1 MLNLLDS
8 LHRWRTKLLKSHG
21 TEIKKRPVRAA
32 LKEARGKGISGKA
45 MQDEVGAETQTLE
58 LGESTILEEDK
69 IHLSLRP
76 LLGVMVKSNL
86 GTKALALRF

>member
-1 MLNLLDS
+1 
-8 LHRWRTKLLKSHG
+8 
-21 TEIKKRPVRAA
+21 
-32 LKEARGKGISGKA
+32 

-86 GTKALALRF
+86 GTKALVFDFDLLTLAAKSSLFKDLSH

>member
-1 MLNLLDS
+1 
-8 LHRWRTKLLKSHG
+8 
-21 TEIKKRPVRAA
+21 
-32 LKEARGKGISGKA
+32 